1 MPFIAAARPSPGS
14 AALTGPCAPSA
25 VTACRPAKPLAP
37 ITRCTRTSLF
47 RPVPDL
53 PFRVAS
59 EWQGEAGLPLLT
71 PSVLAQTVA
80 TFPPVVGDGQRRA
93 APTGAGFR
101 AGDAGVALEG
111 FAAAIARWACPLQ
124 HD

>member
-14 AALTGPCAPSA
+14 AALTGPCSPSA
-25 VTACRPAKPLAP
+25 VTAWRPAKPLAP

-53 PFRVAS
+53 RFRVAS
-59 EWQGEAGLPLLT
+59 ECQGEAGLPLVT

-80 TFPPVVGDGQRRA
+80 TFPPVVGDGQRP
-93 APTGAGFR
+93 PTFGPNSIPPHEIWRFR
-101 AGDAGVALEG
+101 GVPRTRPG
-111 FAAAIARWACPLQ
+111 G
-124 HD
+124 